1 MSAERRQDQHYEW
14 GSSIEKASRDMLPR
28 VRCKTRHTII
38 LQPDTSRRKPS
49 GLCKIE
55 RRTRIG
61 MISLE
66 KIPKHRSMQPRSQS
80 LIGRKSLR
88 GWIADRD
95 DLSESGDSGERVP
108 GALES
113 RRLGHLI
120 IFRPQT
126 RLIMHKA

>member
-55 RRTRIG
+55 RRTRTG

-66 KIPKHRSMQPRSQS
+66 KFLNTEACNPEAS
-80 LIGRKSLR
+80 L
-88 GWIADRD
+88 
-95 DLSESGDSGERVP
+95 
-108 GALES
+108 
-113 RRLGHLI
+113 
-120 IFRPQT
+120 
-126 RLIMHKA
+126 